1 MASKDYYNILGVAR
15 EATPEQIKKAYYKLA
30 HEYHPDKKGGDEAKF
45 KEINEAYQVLSNK
58 EKKAQ
63 YDRFGSDFKNAGAGF
78 GGNNAN
84 WQDFSSGFNGQD
96 INLEDIFDMFG
107 GGGGFGGQ
115 PRRNN
120 KRGKD
125 LETSI
130 SVSLDSVLQ
139 DQVKKIKINKFC
151 SCEKCSGSG
160 REPGTSVKKCPT
172 CGGSGKV
179 REIKRTM
186 LGNFAQVKTC
196 PDCSGEGSIPEKICT
211 VCSGEGRVKKQEII
225 EIKIPE
231 GIDTDQVIKLKGK
244 GDSGRKGGESGDLYI
259 RVFVEEHPIFKRE
272 GDNLFMQLPITMS
285 QAVLG
290 DKIKIETLEKNKIFV
305 KIPSS
310 IQTGKV
316 LKVSKRGIPH
326 SPGFGRGDLYI
337 ELIVQTPQNLTR
349 EQKELFSKLKK
360 EGL

>member
-45 KEINEAYQVLSNK
+45 KEVNEAYQVLSNK
-58 EKKAQ
+58 EKRAQ
-63 YDRFGSDFKNAGAGF
+63 YDRFGSDFKNAGAGGF
-78 GGNNAN
+78 NGTNVN
-84 WQDFSSGFNGQD
+84 WEDFTSGFGGQD

-107 GGGGFGGQ
+107 GGFRGSA
-115 PRRNN
+115 RKDN
-120 KRGKD
+120 KRGRD
-125 LETSI
+125 LEVSVSI
-130 SVSLDSVLQ
+130 SLESVLK
-139 DQVKKIKINKFC
+139 DQVEKIKINKFC
-151 SCEKCSGSG
+151 ACEKCSGSG
-160 REPGTSVKKCPT
+160 REPGTSVKQCST

-186 LGNFAQVKTC
+186 LGDFAQTKTC
-196 PDCSGEGSIPEKICT
+196 PDCGGEGSIPEKKCS
-211 VCSGEGRVKKQEII
+211 VCNGEGRIEKQETI
-225 EIKIPE
+225 EIRIPE

-244 GDSGRKGGESGDLYI
+244 GDFGRKGGEAGDLYV
-259 RVFVEEHPIFKRE
+259 RVFIKEHPVFKRE
-272 GDNLFMQLPITMS
+272 GDNLFMELPITIS

-290 DKIKIETLEKNKIFV
+290 DKIKIETLEKKQIFV

-310 IQTGKV
+310 VQSGKV
-316 LKVSKRGIPH
+316 LKVSKRGISH

-337 ELIVQTPQNLTR
+337 ELIVKTPQNLTR
-349 EQKELFSKLKK
+349 EQKELFTKLKK